1 MTNLKREIAMKDAMK
16 QLLAAAAVAALVVA
30 PALAQTQG
38 PAAERAYRILHVM
51 SYHSPM
57 GWSDGQYAAFK
68 QGMEGVA
75 VEYRVLRMEAN
86 RHRELAWAQAKGKE
100 ARQLIES
107 WKPDLVYAS
116 DDDAQEHL
124 TRHYVGQ
131 RLPFVVSGVNKD
143 PAAYGLVGASNV
155 AGVLEPV
162 HVAETFRLLRAIVPG
177 ARRFAIV
184 TDEAP
189 SMLALAELVKTHLA
203 TVPGAE
209 LVATDVVKT
218 FADYQ
223 RAVRRYQDSADAF
236 WPLGVHGLLDAKGA
250 AVSREVVLRWTVENS
265 RLPDLAFWEDRVQLG
280 TLVAVTVSP
289 RQHGLAAGRIA
300 RGILVEGRTPASYG
314 FKPDVKGVP
323 MISLARA
330 KRLGLKVKSSV
341 LLSADV
347 LDKFDWEKQ

>member
-1 MTNLKREIAMKDAMK
+1 
-16 QLLAAAAVAALVVA
+16 
-30 PALAQTQG
+30 
-38 PAAERAYRILHVM
+38 
-51 SYHSPM
+51 
-57 GWSDGQYAAFK
+57 
-68 QGMEGVA
+68 
-75 VEYRVLRMEAN
+75 
-86 RHRELAWAQAKGKE
+86 
-100 ARQLIES
+100 
-107 WKPDLVYAS
+107 
-116 DDDAQEHL
+116 
-124 TRHYVGQ
+124 
-131 RLPFVVSGVNKD
+131 
-143 PAAYGLVGASNV
+143 
-155 AGVLEPV
+155 VLEPV

-177 ARRFAIV
+177 AKRFAIV

-189 SMLALAELVKTHLA
+189 SMLALAGLVKAHLA

-223 RAVRRYQDSADAF
+223 RAVLRYQDSADAF

-314 FKPDVKGVP
+314 FRPDVKGVP